1 MRGHGRSA
9 MPESLD
15 DYSSEIFA
23 EDFKAVAQAFKIEKP
38 IFVGWYGVICS
49 GRN

>member
-23 EDFKAVAQAFKIEKP
+23 EDFKAVMHAFKIEKP
-38 IFVGWYGVICS
+38 IYVGWYGVIGPS
-49 GRN
+49 

>member
-23 EDFKAVAQAFKIEKP
+23 EDFRAVMRAFKVKKP
-38 IFVGWYGVICS
+38 IYIGWYGVICP
-49 GRN
+49 G